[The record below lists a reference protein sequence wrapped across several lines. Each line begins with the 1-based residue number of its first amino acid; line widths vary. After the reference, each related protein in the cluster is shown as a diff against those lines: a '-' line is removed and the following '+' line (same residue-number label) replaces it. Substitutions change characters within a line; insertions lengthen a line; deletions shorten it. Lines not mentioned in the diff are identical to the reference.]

1 MQTFFTYLTISN
13 VVSTVLG
20 LAAAL
25 LLITVIGTV
34 GDMVDRYQRRR
45 QVKRLLDNLESFKG
59 DIEKKLMGL
68 EKSR

>member
-34 GDMVDRYQRRR
+34 GDMVDRYERRR
-45 QVKRLLDNLESFKG
+45 KVKRLLDNLET
-59 DIEKKLMGL
+59 
-68 EKSR
+68 